1 MIQPLKRRRSTGLA
15 IAPSRATR
23 PARTTTTDPVGPK
36 AVDRGMDAVQYG
48 LALLALVVVI
58 LLGAVR

>member
-15 IAPSRATR
+15 IVPLRSTG
-23 PARTTTTDPVGPK
+23 PALTTDPVAPK
-36 AVDRGMDAVQYG
+36 AADRGMDVVQYG
-48 LALLALVVVI
+48 LAMLALVVVV

>member
-15 IAPSRATR
+15 IAPSRSTD
-23 PARTTTTDPVGPK
+23 PAPTTDPVAPK
-36 AVDRGMDAVQYG
+36 ATDRGMDVVQYG
-48 LALLALVVVI
+48 LALVALVVVV